1 MKKRKKKL
9 KCHTSSNH
17 HFGYD
22 VVIIDTVSVQKRG
35 VSLSDNTFHM
45 NERCSF
51 RSLLQVVSSVHKN
64 LEMSGDNGV
73 GAIGPIFDPRAQ
85 QVGSQDSQT
94 AVGLPAAKPY
104 QTFV

>member
-1 MKKRKKKL
+1 MKKNKKKL
-9 KCHTSSNH
+9 KSHTSSNH

-22 VVIIDTVSVQKRG
+22 VDVIIDTVSVQKRG

-64 LEMSGDNGV
+64 LEMSGDNSV
-73 GAIGPIFDPRAQ
+73 GAIGPIFDP
-85 QVGSQDSQT
+85 
-94 AVGLPAAKPY
+94 
-104 QTFV
+104 